1 MNAVKQGFN
10 ETMISDLGLDGQA
23 WLLSCPALAIVHPN
37 LKTIYNSFTNYC
49 LSRLEG
55 LSINNCT
62 ASFATHKSQT
72 RRSKIAIF
80 QHYLL
85 LIPYTSSMLH
95 ETILFLA
102 PPHKTMCLHF

>member
-62 ASFATHKSQT
+62 ASFATHKSRT

-85 LIPYTSSMLH
+85 LIPSNSSRSMGHLVFG
-95 ETILFLA
+95 T
-102 PPHKTMCLHF
+102 PS